1 MTRISPW
8 PFTLALLL
16 AALTSGCATFS
27 SPRPTTD
34 LPQTFVIQTE
44 SDTWQLTHSTDSAFV
59 VHSDSGAIRNLY
71 GADDPSEYQEP
82 GEYYGFA
89 ARLISVV
96 GPHITYEVR
105 EGGYSSGAAHG
116 FAAHHFVT
124 VDLRLEERV
133 LDGRRR
139 RRGVPLDWLMHE
151 GVDCA
156 RELLRQPADQQIRA
170 FCEGPQPERI
180 IEEALARDPWF
191 SALRED
197 DSMCTYDHD
206 MIMGTSYGFERVEP
220 GYVTVLLGLGHG
232 CEVNRG
238 AFHQVR
244 LRLPTPSR
252 LERDLAIAAERGT
265 LAQDLRP
272 ENDWAD
278 GQ

>member
-1 MTRISPW
+1 ME
-8 PFTLALLL
+8 
-16 AALTSGCATFS
+16 SG
-27 SPRPTTD
+27 
-34 LPQTFVIQTE
+34 
-44 SDTWQLTHSTDSAFV
+44 TWQLTHSTDSAFV

-71 GADDPSEYQEP
+71 GADDPSDYQEP

-191 SALRED
+191 SGLRED
-197 DSMCTYDHD
+197 DSMCTYNHD
-206 MIMGTSYGFERVEP
+206 MVMGTSYGFERVEP

-272 ENDWAD
+272 KNDWAD

>member
-1 MTRISPW
+1 M
-8 PFTLALLL
+8 
-16 AALTSGCATFS
+16 
-27 SPRPTTD
+27 
-34 LPQTFVIQTE
+34 
-44 SDTWQLTHSTDSAFV
+44 
-59 VHSDSGAIRNLY
+59 
-71 GADDPSEYQEP
+71 
-82 GEYYGFA
+82 
-89 ARLISVV
+89 
-96 GPHITYEVR
+96 
-105 EGGYSSGAAHG
+105 
-116 FAAHHFVT
+116 
-124 VDLRLEERV
+124 
-133 LDGRRR
+133 
-139 RRGVPLDWLMHE
+139 PLDWLMHE

-156 RELLRQPADQQIRA
+156 RELLSKPADQQIRA

-191 SALRED
+191 SGLRED